1 MPTSSNGGDLIA
13 IRCHGL
19 GKRYRIGEQ
28 VRYKT
33 LRETLTTSVQA
44 PFRWLRSR
52 HTEGLNQKKTEF
64 WALRDLTLEVKH
76 GEVLG
81 VIGRNGAG
89 KSTLLKVLSRITKP
103 TLGTAEICGRVGT
116 LLEVGAG
123 FHPELTGRENIF
135 LNGAML
141 GMKRGEITSKF
152 DQIVE
157 FAECGGFLDTPIKHF
172 SSGMYVRLAFAVAAH
187 LETEILFVDEVLSVG
202 DAVFQK
208 KCLGKIGDVASQGR
222 TVLFVSHN
230 LLAVESLCTRAIC
243 LHEGRIVL
251 EGTPSSV
258 TTRYLQNWLP
268 KFKQVMYEDR
278 ETAPGDENFRL
289 HRAQVRAQEET
300 AGDRLTVRTPLV
312 FELEYWKH
320 SNQSRID
327 LGVAVFNEHGV
338 NVFTTGRFESC
349 ADPAGLLRS
358 SFCIPGDLLNCGTYR
373 IHLSVLLGGLTL
385 IANWEDLLTFEVHDV
400 PSELRGFYH
409 GEWPGAI
416 RPNLAWKTELIEAF
430 SESAKNNRGNGF

>member
-1 MPTSSNGGDLIA
+1 MA
-13 IRCHGL
+13 
-19 GKRYRIGEQ
+19 
-28 VRYKT
+28 
-33 LRETLTTSVQA
+33 SVQA
-44 PFRWLRSR
+44 PFRWLKSK
-52 HTEGLNQKKTEF
+52 HTDGLNQKETEF

-89 KSTLLKVLSRITKP
+89 KSTLLKILSRITKP
-103 TLGTAEICGRVGT
+103 TQGTAEIRGRVGT

-135 LNGAML
+135 LNGAIL
-141 GMKRGEITSKF
+141 GMKRCEIGRKF

-157 FAECGGFLDTPIKHF
+157 FAECGRLLDTPIKHF

-243 LHEGRIVL
+243 LHEGRIIL

-258 TTRYLQNWLP
+258 TARYLQNWLP
-268 KFKQVMYEDR
+268 KFNRVMYEDR
-278 ETAPGDENFRL
+278 EKAPGDENFRL
-289 HRAQVRAQEET
+289 RRAQVRLQDGT
-300 AGDRLTVRTPLV
+300 SGDRLTVRTPLV
-312 FELEYWKH
+312 FEFEYWKL
-320 SNQSRID
+320 SSQSRID
-327 LGVAVFNEHGV
+327 LGVEVFNEHGV
-338 NVFTTGRFESC
+338 NVFTTARFESR
-349 ADPAGLLRS
+349 AERAGLSRS
-358 SFCIPGDLLNCGTYR
+358 SFTVPGDLLNCGTYQ

-385 IANWEDLLTFEVHDV
+385 IANWEHLLAFEVHDV

-409 GEWPGAI
+409 DEWPGAI
-416 RPNLAWKTELIEAF
+416 RPNLAWKTELIEPF
-430 SESAKNNRGNGF
+430 SVSAQNTRENRF

>member
-1 MPTSSNGGDLIA
+1 MPTLSKGEGLIA
-13 IRCHGL
+13 IRCQGL

-28 VRYKT
+28 VRYRT
-33 LRETLTTSVQA
+33 FRDTLTSSLKA
-44 PFRWLRSR
+44 PFRWLKSKN
-52 HTEGLNQKKTEF
+52 TDSLNRKETEF
-64 WALRDLTLEVKH
+64 WALRDLTLEVEH

-89 KSTLLKVLSRITKP
+89 KSTLLKILSRITKP
-103 TLGTAEICGRVGT
+103 TQGTAEICGRVGT

-123 FHPELTGRENIF
+123 FHQELTGRENIF

-141 GMKRGEITSKF
+141 GMKRSEIRSKF

-157 FAECGGFLDTPIKHF
+157 FAECGRLLDTPIKHF

-222 TVLFVSHN
+222 TVLFISHN
-230 LLAVESLCTRAIC
+230 LLAIESLCTRAIC

-258 TTRYLQNWLP
+258 TARYLQNWMP
-268 KFKQVMYEDR
+268 KFNQMKYEDSDK
-278 ETAPGDENFRL
+278 APGDENFRL
-289 HRAQVRAQEET
+289 HSAQVRGQDGA
-300 AGDRLTVRTPLV
+300 AGDHLTVRTPLV
-312 FELEYWKH
+312 FEFEYWKR
-320 SNQSRID
+320 SSQSRID
-327 LGVAVFNEHGV
+327 LVVEVFNEHGV
-338 NVFTTGRFESC
+338 SVFATARFESGSE
-349 ADPAGLLRS
+349 PAGLLRS
-358 SFCIPGDLLNCGTYR
+358 SFAIPGDLLNCGTYR
-373 IHLSVLLGGLTL
+373 IHLSVLLGGMTL
-385 IANWEDLLTFEVHDV
+385 IANWEDLLAFEVHDV

-416 RPNLAWKTELIEAF
+416 RPNLAWKTELIEPF
-430 SESAKNNRGNGF
+430 SEST